1 MGELSPMQHLKDRVR
16 SFDDEVLRKSKAFTH
31 VQESQ
36 ADRIKRM
43 RKALEVLEN
52 VEGLRQVHDQE
63 IATLRAAGE
72 AIYPK
77 VVEQNLQL
85 FVELAQE
92 LVNET
97 WALAMGFPKST
108 VCVCPRCKRIVL
120 PEPGGLY
127 RHCNQLWDD
136 FGRRKEIA
144 GITPFFWNSHKPGDK
159 YRGLTGT
166 DDQEDLLK
174 KGSA

>member
-1 MGELSPMQHLKDRVR
+1 MGELNMQALKERTR
-16 SFDDEVLRKSKAFTH
+16 SFEDEVILKSKAFAH

-36 ADRIKRM
+36 VERIKRM

-52 VEGLRQVHDQE
+52 VEGLRQVHGQE
-63 IATLRAAGE
+63 IATLRAAGD
-72 AIYPK
+72 APYPH
-77 VVEQNLQL
+77 VVEQNLKL
-85 FVELAQE
+85 FVQLAQE

-97 WALAMGFPKST
+97 WALVMGFPKST
-108 VCVCPRCKRIVL
+108 VCVCPRCKVIVL
-120 PEPGGLY
+120 PEPGEIF

-144 GITPFFWNSHKPGDK
+144 GITPFFWNSHVPGQK
-159 YRGLTGT
+159 YRGLTVT

>member
-1 MGELSPMQHLKDRVR
+1 MGELNPMQHLKDRVR
-16 SFDDEVLRKSKAFTH
+16 SFDDEVLRKSKAFAH

-52 VEGLRQVHDQE
+52 VEALRRVHDQE

-72 AIYPK
+72 AVYPK
-77 VVEQNLQL
+77 VVEQNLRL

-97 WALAMGFPKST
+97 WALAMGFPNST

-127 RHCNQLWDD
+127 RHCHQLWDD